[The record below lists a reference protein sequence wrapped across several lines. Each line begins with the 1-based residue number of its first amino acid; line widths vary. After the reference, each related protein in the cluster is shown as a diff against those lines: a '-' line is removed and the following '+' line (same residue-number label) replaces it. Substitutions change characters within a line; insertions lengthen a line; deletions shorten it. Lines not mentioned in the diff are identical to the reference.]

1 MKKRIKALTDG
12 AKRRLKGSNK
22 DPEKNYR
29 DEVIVGI
36 PQAVLT
42 NGNNLLL
49 MATLGMN
56 GEAGEFS
63 EFVKKW
69 MYQGRPFP
77 REQLLLELGD
87 VRWYLETAAI
97 ALGVTMA
104 EVEAINVKKLTDRRA
119 RLAAEAAAGG
129 AQ

>member
-1 MKKRIKALTDG
+1 MKKKIKQLTDKI
-12 AKRRLKGSNK
+12 KRKPKATPPPS
-22 DPEKNYR
+22 YR
-29 DEVIVGI
+29 DECIKGI
-36 PQAVLT
+36 SPEVL
-42 NGNNLLL
+42 NHGNNLLL

-69 MYQGRPFP
+69 MYQGMAFP

-104 EVEAINVKKLTDRRA
+104 EVEAINVKKLAERRA
-119 RLAAEAAAGG
+119 RRAAEKAANTEV